1 MAETM
6 TLRAGV
12 VGLGMIGGGVAVSM
26 ARRGRVP
33 AVHDVRPDASAA
45 LPGVGDPLGSPAEV
59 ARSSDVVM
67 VAVVTADQARDVIGG
82 ENGLLA
88 GAHPGL
94 TIVLLSTVEL
104 AVVHELAALCAEHD
118 VGFLDCGV
126 TPGDRAADHG
136 MVAIVGGDEATV
148 EAARPVLD
156 DWARRVVHCG
166 PLGAGMVTKIAR
178 NVVTYGSWRAV
189 FEASA
194 LARAAGVN
202 PARLAEVIDT
212 ADPEGHTLLTLLR
225 LRGGDDRLPQAAGRK
240 IQPLMTKDLD
250 AARDLATALDVDVPL
265 VEAART
271 HADQTLDLPDPHSQ
285 HNPQHPQHP
294 QHPDSPHNPHGNP
307 PSSHSPLNRDDP
319 HVPHVLGDS
328 NDPRGSRDWD
338 VTADL
343 DDGPHRYG
351 LEMMDQVYGPGFSAG
366 VQGGHDPFT
375 DETVNYLFAQV
386 WGRPGLSVR
395 DRRLLTLG
403 VAATVGRPE
412 LVQIIA
418 TGGLVNDELTPDQL
432 REAVLH
438 LAVYTGWCKA
448 TATHAGVTAAVE
460 AHTAGKGHSADGAH
474 TADRGHTGDGAHTA
488 KEQTR

>member
-1 MAETM
+1 MAETK

-33 AVHDVRPDASAA
+33 AVHDVRPNASAG

-94 TIVLLSTVEL
+94 TIVLLSTVAL
-104 AVVHELAALCAEHD
+104 PVVHELAALCAGHD

-136 MVAIVGGDEATV
+136 LVAIVGGEEACV

-166 PLGAGMVTKIAR
+166 PLGAGMATKIAR

-189 FEASA
+189 FEATA
-194 LARAAGVN
+194 LAHAAGVN

-212 ADPEGHTLLTLLR
+212 ADPEGHTLLALLR
-225 LRGGDDRLPQAAGRK
+225 LRDGGDTLPEAAGRK

-250 AARDLATALDVDVPL
+250 AAHDLAATLNVDVPL

-271 HADQTLDLPDPHSQ
+271 HADQTLDQ
-285 HNPQHPQHP
+285 HNQIDQH
-294 QHPDSPHNPHGNP
+294 DRGDRGD
-307 PSSHSPLNRDDP
+307 RDAA
-319 HVPHVLGDS
+319 VSGD
-328 NDPRGSRDWD
+328 G
-338 VTADL
+338 L
-343 DDGPHRYG
+343 HRYG
-351 LEMMDQVYGPGFSAG
+351 LEIMDRVYGPGFSAG
-366 VQGGHDPFT
+366 MQDARDPFT
-375 DETVNYLFAQV
+375 DQTVDYLFAQV
-386 WGRPGLSVR
+386 WARPGLSVR

-438 LAVYTGWCKA
+438 LAAYTGWCKA
-448 TATHAGVTAAVE
+448 TATHAGVTAAIE
-460 AHTAGKGHSADGAH
+460 THT
-474 TADRGHTGDGAHTA
+474 TA
-488 KEQTR
+488 KANGAAEARPAAEANGAAKANNTKEQ

>member
-1 MAETM
+1 MSETR

-33 AVHDVRPDASAA
+33 AVHDVRPGASAG
-45 LPGVGDPLGSPAEV
+45 LPGVGDPLDSPAAV

-94 TIVLLSTVEL
+94 TIVLLSTVAL
-104 AVVHELAALCAEHD
+104 PVVHELAALCAGHD

-136 MVAIVGGDEATV
+136 MVAIVGGDQATV
-148 EAARPVLD
+148 DAALPVLD

-166 PLGAGMVTKIAR
+166 PLGAGMATKIAR

-189 FEASA
+189 SEAAA
-194 LARAAGVN
+194 LARAAGVD

-225 LRGGDDRLPQAAGRK
+225 LRGSDGTLPEAAGRK

-250 AARDLATALDVDVPL
+250 AARDLAAALAVDVPL
-265 VEAART
+265 VEVART
-271 HADQTLDLPDPHSQ
+271 RAEQTLELDGQDATVPADGDLHR
-285 HNPQHPQHP
+285 
-294 QHPDSPHNPHGNP
+294 HG
-307 PSSHSPLNRDDP
+307 LQ
-319 HVPHVLGDS
+319 
-328 NDPRGSRDWD
+328 
-338 VTADL
+338 
-343 DDGPHRYG
+343 
-351 LEMMDQVYGPGFSAG
+351 MMDRVYGPGFSTAMPG
-366 VQGGHDPFT
+366 ERDPFT
-375 DETVNYLFAQV
+375 DETVDYLFAQV
-386 WGRPGLSVR
+386 WARPGLSVR

-412 LVQIIA
+412 LIQVIA

-460 AHTAGKGHSADGAH
+460 AHTA
-474 TADRGHTGDGAHTA
+474 
-488 KEQTR
+488 KEPR